1 MKTLAVSFVL
11 ALGLTAPAL
20 AEPPAPA
27 PATTETAADT
37 ASADLSAP
45 IDALVELATTPE
57 ERAALLRRCAGPPP
71 KMIAQTQPAKEQAVE
86 PAVVAQAGTGDSGG

>member
-11 ALGLTAPAL
+11 ALGLTAPAF

-27 PATTETAADT
+27 TTQTAADT
-37 ASADLSAP
+37 ASADLSSP
-45 IDALVELATTPE
+45 LDALIEEASTPE
-57 ERAALLRRCAGPPP
+57 ARIALLRRCAGPPP
-71 KMIAQTQPAKEQAVE
+71 KMIAKTQPAKEQAVE